1 MLDDVLLQDWFKR
14 GVKSFINVFKEDW
27 LAESDACLYDLKE
40 LCIRELSWLD
50 VVVFLHVLDPF
61 VALRLWI
68 YQKWPP
74 FCLCANDT
82 VFKREVVCW

>member
-1 MLDDVLLQDWFKR
+1 LLDDVLLQDWLKR

-27 LAESDACLYDLKE
+27 LTESDTCLYDLKE
-40 LCIRELSWLD
+40 LCIRELGWLD

-68 YQKWPP
+68 YQKWPS
-74 FCLCANDT
+74 FCLCTNDT